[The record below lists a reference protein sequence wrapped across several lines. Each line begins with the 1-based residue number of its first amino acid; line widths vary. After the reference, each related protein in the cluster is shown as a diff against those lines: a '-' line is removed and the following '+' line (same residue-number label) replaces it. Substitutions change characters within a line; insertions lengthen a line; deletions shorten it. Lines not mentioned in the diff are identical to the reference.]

1 MFASRSEMKETDDA
15 GSIFGQVEGLEAA
28 NRTCGLM
35 TNERRDPPRLSPYLS
50 KAEIGNLKTRTAQR
64 ATNNLDRSNLID
76 ALELTKFR

>member
-1 MFASRSEMKETDDA
+1 MFASQSEMKQTDEA
-15 GSIFGQVEGLEAA
+15 GSIFGQVVAA
-28 NRTCGLM
+28 HRTCGHM

>member
-1 MFASRSEMKETDDA
+1 MFASRSEMKQTDEA
-15 GSIFGQVEGLEAA
+15 GSIFGQIESETA
-28 NRTCGLM
+28 NRFYGLM
-35 TNERRDPPRLSPYLS
+35 TNERRDPPRLSPCLS

>member
-1 MFASRSEMKETDDA
+1 MFESQSEMKQTDET
-15 GSIFGQVEGLEAA
+15 GSIFGQVASETA
-28 NRTCGLM
+28 NCFYGLM